1 MRSSWKNLAR
11 CCFSNWNHR
20 GVVECGCC
28 LGNSLIEASSSTSL
42 SDISQ
47 FLTIGGAVTGTY
59 MIVIE
64 SVYQVMPLV
73 EIEVKRKD
81 FCDYIGFLLTF
92 GYLASMDVSLF
103 LTTERYLAT
112 VFCLKPD
119 LRMKMKHVL
128 LAPLLATT
136 ASLALSIWAQLF
148 KAWAGLFKAG
158 LS

>member
-1 MRSSWKNLAR
+1 
-11 CCFSNWNHR
+11 
-20 GVVECGCC
+20 
-28 LGNSLIEASSSTSL
+28 
-42 SDISQ
+42 
-47 FLTIGGAVTGTY
+47 

-92 GYLASMDVSLF
+92 GYLASMNVSLF
-103 LTTERYLAT
+103 LTIERYLAT

-119 LRMKMKHVL
+119 LRMKMKHLL

-148 KAWAGLFKAG
+148 KAWTAYSLDKSLSSTANVILFG
-158 LS
+158 CFWRDFCTGQ